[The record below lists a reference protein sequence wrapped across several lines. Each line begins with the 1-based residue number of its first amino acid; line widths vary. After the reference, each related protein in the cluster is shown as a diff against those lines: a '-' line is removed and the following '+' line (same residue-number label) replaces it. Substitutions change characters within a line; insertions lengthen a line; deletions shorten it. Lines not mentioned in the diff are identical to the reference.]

1 MLIPWQYQGQKHYYL
16 DKFKGYA
23 ILISKKNSRYDE
35 SLDLARSLADD
46 LIGSR
51 LEFTTHHDEKTNTA
65 MYGRVGPMVDRGR
78 GIYAFVLH
86 ETEMPALILEA
97 GMIVNRKEEVI
108 LSSPVRRATIV
119 RAVVDALKKFLRPER
134 SQVQGDRCAE
144 R

>member
-1 MLIPWQYQGQKHYYL
+1 MKVSTWREFSLITSLGAGSNSQPTTT
-16 DKFKGYA
+16 
-23 ILISKKNSRYDE
+23 KN
-35 SLDLARSLADD
+35 
-46 LIGSR
+46 
-51 LEFTTHHDEKTNTA
+51 TNTA